1 MNANLVS
8 VISVLAATTGGTDS
22 GGHKTIAEILK
33 NVRNSLG
40 IWGGIII
47 SILGAAAIIVAAYMI
62 VKGLMSHGKGQPTNW
77 LIVIGLIVIGGL
89 FITIGFGG
97 FASITQTGDANNIL
111 NGQVDF
117 NEGDTNSWVTTG
129 GGGTDG

>member
-1 MNANLVS
+1 MNANLASIVS
-8 VISVLAATTGGTDS
+8 VFAASGTGGS
-22 GGHKTIAEILK
+22 GNNTIAEILK

-40 IWGGIII
+40 VWGGIII

-89 FITIGFGG
+89 FVTIGFGG
-97 FASITQTGDANNIL
+97 FASITQTGDANKIL
-111 NGQVDF
+111 NGQVEF
-117 NEGDTNSWVTTG
+117 TEGDTNNWVNGG